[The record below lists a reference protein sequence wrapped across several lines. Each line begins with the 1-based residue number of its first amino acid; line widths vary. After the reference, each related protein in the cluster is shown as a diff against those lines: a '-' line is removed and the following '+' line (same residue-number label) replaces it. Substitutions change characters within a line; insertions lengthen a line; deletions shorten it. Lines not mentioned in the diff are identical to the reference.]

1 MLGLAAAAACMPAQ
15 ADWLND
21 LSLMPPVSV
30 TMQPRNDE
38 PAAELVALA
47 DVAGADEAAADVLVV
62 VVAEGALDELLPQAA
77 ITRLA
82 ATAAAAAINAE
93 CFTVSSTGRGCAGA
107 QERRVLPQPRL
118 PED

>member
-1 MLGLAAAAACMPAQ
+1 
-15 ADWLND
+15 
-21 LSLMPPVSV
+21 
-30 TMQPRNDE
+30 MQPRNDE
-38 PAAELVALA
+38 PAADAALLALA
-47 DVAGADEAAADVLVV
+47 DDAGADEAAADVVLV
-62 VVAEGALDELLPQAA
+62 AAGALDELLPHAA

-107 QERRVLPQPRL
+107 QARRVLPQPRL

>member
-30 TMQPRNDE
+30 TMQPRNE
-38 PAAELVALA
+38 APAAALLLAAPVVA
-47 DVAGADEAAADVLVV
+47 AGADDAADVVV
-62 VVAEGALDELLPQAA
+62 VVAAGALDVLLPHAA

-93 CFTVSSTGRGCAGA
+93 CFTVSSTGRG
-107 QERRVLPQPRL
+107 LW
-118 PED
+118 

>member
-1 MLGLAAAAACMPAQ
+1 MLGLADAAACMPAQ

-30 TMQPRNDE
+30 TMQPRNE
-38 PAAELVALA
+38 LAAGALLA
-47 DVAGADEAAADVLVV
+47 AAVEAGADEAADVVLV
-62 VVAEGALDELLPQAA
+62 AAGALDVLLPHAA

-93 CFTVSSTGRGCAGA
+93 FFTVSSTK
-107 QERRVLPQPRL
+107 
-118 PED
+118 

>member
-1 MLGLAAAAACMPAQ
+1 LAAAAACMPAQ

-30 TMQPRNDE
+30 TMQPRNE
-38 PAAELVALA
+38 LAAAGLLAAA
-47 DVAGADEAAADVLVV
+47 DVDAGADEAAADVV
-62 VVAEGALDELLPQAA
+62 VVAAGALDELLPHAA

-93 CFTVSSTGRGCAGA
+93 CFTVSSTK
-107 QERRVLPQPRL
+107 
-118 PED
+118 

>member
-38 PAAELVALA
+38 AAAALLA
-47 DVAGADEAAADVLVV
+47 VLDGAAGADEVAAAVGLV
-62 VVAEGALDELLPQAA
+62 AAGALDELLPHPA
-77 ITRLA
+77 ITSLA

-93 CFTVSSTGRGCAGA
+93 CFTVSSTK
-107 QERRVLPQPRL
+107 
-118 PED
+118 